1 MTGRSSNPHLA
12 LWVAASGLSHGE
24 IARRIAAEA
33 VRRGHRQ
40 ITPDAT
46 RIRRWVDGERPRPPV
61 PALLA
66 AVLSEAVGQPLTPGD
81 LGLTAA
87 GAVLDTIAL
96 PLLTE
101 AAAQTLA
108 GWTQMDLFL
117 DRRDTLKLAL
127 GAPLILA
134 AERMLGGT
142 AHAMGHGTKGFD
154 ADTAAALEEV
164 TAFFTTA
171 DAARGGGLYRSA
183 IVAQLAEAAR
193 RIENGVP
200 PSLKTRVFAATADL
214 AALGGWVSHDSG
226 RYATAQRYWAYGI
239 YAAGEAGQRD
249 RGVEIVTRMSHQMIY
264 LGHPRDALG
273 LLGVAAKKATL
284 PATRAL
290 VASQTGRV
298 HAALGDERSA
308 ERHLGAADDLVADGL
323 GDAPDWV
330 AYFDAATSPM
340 PSPCA
345 NPASTGSRS
354 WTISAWPP
362 PSSTRAKPSKAP
374 PRPSRPSTRPRA
386 STPPS
391 SPPASTPCWPPPAR
405 TAPPRWRTSAPG
417 RQISQLPVRRR
428 SRPESIASMGKHSR
442 PGPPNQLSRAVPRLD
457 ADDQL
462 AAYNKRRRPPLDIY
476 RRHRPFH
483 GGASHL
489 RPDEPRA
496 LEQWDGFSFAPAG
509 TAADLAAAQQWVNEV
524 NLTRP

>member
-24 IARRIAAEA
+24 IARRVAAEA

-40 ITPDAT
+40 IAPDAT
-46 RIRRWVDGERPRPPV
+46 RVRRWIDGERPRPPV

-66 AVLSEAVGQPLTPGD
+66 AVLPDAVGQPLTPGGLD
-81 LGLTAA
+81 LTAA

-127 GAPLILA
+127 GASLILA

-142 AHAMGHGTKGFD
+142 AHAVGRHARGFD

-193 RIENGVP
+193 RVQDGVP
-200 PSLKTRVFAATADL
+200 PSLKSRVFAATADL
-214 AALGGWVSHDSG
+214 AALAGWVSHDSG
-226 RYATAQRYWAYGI
+226 RYATAQRYWSYGI

-264 LGHPRDALG
+264 LGHLRDALG

-298 HAALGDERSA
+298 HAALGDERQA
-308 ERHLGAADDLVADGL
+308 DRHLGAADGLVADGL
-323 GDAPDWV
+323 GDVPGWV
-330 AYFDAATSPM
+330 AYFDAAEHAGARAVSARDLTQTSHDR
-340 PSPCA
+340 SRR
-345 NPASTGSRS
+345 PASRHFTDAIALRRPGFDRVKVMDRIGLAAALFDEGEPEQGATAAREALDHAARVDSTLVASRLNVLLAAAHPYS
-354 WTISAWPP
+354 TAAVEEVR
-362 PSSTRAKPSKAP
+362 TRAK
-374 PRPSRPSTRPRA
+374 
-386 STPPS
+386 
-391 SPPASTPCWPPPAR
+391 
-405 TAPPRWRTSAPG
+405 
-417 RQISQLPVRRR
+417 
-428 SRPESIASMGKHSR
+428 
-442 PGPPNQLSRAVPRLD
+442 
-457 ADDQL
+457 
-462 AAYNKRRRPPLDIY
+462 
-476 RRHRPFH
+476 
-483 GGASHL
+483 
-489 RPDEPRA
+489 
-496 LEQWDGFSFAPAG
+496 
-509 TAADLAAAQQWVNEV
+509 DLAAS
-524 NLTRP
+524 RPTTVAA